1 MAVTLTLDLIEEATR
16 FLRGRVLHTPLEPSP
31 KLSQLLGVPAWLK
44 LECLQTTGS
53 FKLRGALF
61 RLSRLSEEEKRA
73 GVFTCSAGNHGKGV
87 AYAAKALGLTPTIV
101 VPSSIDDSKYRAMVA
116 MDAKV
121 IRSRFPGYDETEAW
135 AMEEAAKS
143 GKVWISA
150 FDEDA
155 IMAGNGGSLAA
166 EILED
171 LPQAQ
176 SFVLPVGGGGLAA
189 GVSFLV
195 KAKRPDAIVVGC
207 NHELSPA
214 LALSLEQGYAAT
226 RLPAATT
233 TAGGI
238 EGGIGQRTFEVLRS
252 RVDRVALLSEAELFE
267 AVRWTFDA
275 HQYVIETASAAPIAA
290 CLHDKTGELR
300 GPTVIVLTGRNL
312 SIDTLRLILGSD
324 GSIVAR

>member
-1 MAVTLTLDLIEEATR
+1 MAVTLTLDLIEEASR
-16 FLRGRVLHTPLEPSP
+16 FLGGRVLHTPLEPSP
-31 KLSQLLGVPAWLK
+31 KLSQLLGVPIWLK

-87 AYAAKALGLTPTIV
+87 AYAAKALGVTPTIV
-101 VPSSIDDSKYRAMVA
+101 VPSSIDESKYRAMVA
-116 MDAKV
+116 MGAQV
-121 IRSRFPGYDETEAW
+121 IRSRFSGYDETEAW

-150 FDEDA
+150 FDE
-155 IMAGNGGSLAA
+155 
-166 EILED
+166 
-171 LPQAQ
+171 
-176 SFVLPVGGGGLAA
+176 
-189 GVSFLV
+189 
-195 KAKRPDAIVVGC
+195 
-207 NHELSPA
+207 
-214 LALSLEQGYAAT
+214 
-226 RLPAATT
+226 AATT

-290 CLHDKTGELR
+290 CLHGKTGDLR
-300 GPTVIVLTGRNL
+300 GPTVIVLSGRNV
-312 SIDTLRLILGSD
+312 SIDTLRLILGSH
-324 GSIVAR
+324 GSIVAK

>member
-31 KLSQLLGVPAWLK
+31 ELSQLLGVPVWLK

-87 AYAAKALGLTPTIV
+87 AYAAKALGVTPTIV
-101 VPSSIDDSKYRAMVA
+101 VPSSIDESKYRAMVA

-155 IMAGNGGSLAA
+155 VMAGH
-166 EILED
+166 
-171 LPQAQ
+171 
-176 SFVLPVGGGGLAA
+176 GGGACARGFCGAPA
-189 GVSFLV
+189 G
-195 KAKRPDAIVVGC
+195 R
-207 NHELSPA
+207 
-214 LALSLEQGYAAT
+214 
-226 RLPAATT
+226 
-233 TAGGI
+233 AGGLPL
-238 EGGIGQRTFEVLRS
+238 GG
-252 RVDRVALLSEAELFE
+252 
-267 AVRWTFDA
+267 
-275 HQYVIETASAAPIAA
+275 
-290 CLHDKTGELR
+290 R
-300 GPTVIVLTGRNL
+300 GG
-312 SIDTLRLILGSD
+312 
-324 GSIVAR
+324 ARP

>member
-1 MAVTLTLDLIEEATR
+1 MAVTLTLDLIEEASR

-31 KLSQLLGVPAWLK
+31 KLSQLLGVPVWLK

-87 AYAAKALGLTPTIV
+87 MGAQ
-101 VPSSIDDSKYRAMVA
+101 
-116 MDAKV
+116 V
-121 IRSRFPGYDETEAW
+121 IRSRFSGYDETEAW

-155 IMAGNGGSLAA
+155 IMAGNGGSVAA

-214 LALSLEQGYAAT
+214 LALSLKQGYAAT

-290 CLHDKTGELR
+290 CLHGKTGDLR
-300 GPTVIVLTGRNL
+300 GPTVIVLSGRNV
-312 SIDTLRLILGSD
+312 SIDTLRLILGSP
-324 GSIVAR
+324 GSIVAK

>member
-1 MAVTLTLDLIEEATR
+1 MAVTLTLDLIEEASR
-16 FLRGRVLHTPLEPSP
+16 FLGGRVLHTPLEPSP
-31 KLSQLLGVPAWLK
+31 KLSQLLGVPIWLK

-73 GVFTCSAGNHGKGV
+73 GVFTCSAGNN
-87 AYAAKALGLTPTIV
+87 
-101 VPSSIDDSKYRAMVA
+101 
-116 MDAKV
+116 
-121 IRSRFPGYDETEAW
+121 
-135 AMEEAAKS
+135 

-155 IMAGNGGSLAA
+155 IMAGNGGSVAA

-214 LALSLEQGYAAT
+214 LALSLKQGYAAT

-233 TAGGI
+233 IAGGI

-252 RVDRVALLSEAELFE
+252 RVDQVALLSEAELFE

-290 CLHDKTGELR
+290 CLHGKTGELR
-300 GPTVIVLTGRNL
+300 GPTVIVLSGRNV
-312 SIDTLRLILGSD
+312 SIDTLRLILVSH
-324 GSIVAR
+324 GSIVAK